1 MVYQVNH
8 NHVLWYMFKTTIRWM
23 LGKVLCIIMVKSKI
37 KKLLAQVNAKQS
49 CRQKKRQCWILMYWE
64 IIITYLWFLKST
76 VGNNTS
82 IKKILASIKYWP
94 QQQRGQQKFADLMPT
109 LFLMRSVTLCRP
121 IIFLI
126 WRVVE
131 VAFILTKI
139 DFIY

>member
-8 NHVLWYMFKTTIRWM
+8 NHVLWYMFKTTIRWT

-37 KKLLAQVNAKQS
+37 KNLLAQVNAKQS

-64 IIITYLWFLKST
+64 IIITYVWFLKST
-76 VGNNTS
+76 IGNNTS

-94 QQQRGQQKFADLMPT
+94 RQQRGQQKFADLMPT
-109 LFLMRSVTLCRP
+109 LSLMRLVTLCRP

>member
-1 MVYQVNH
+1 MIYVQDNNKVNVGESFVH
-8 NHVLWYMFKTTIRWM
+8 NHGEIENKKSISTSACKT
-23 LGKVLCIIMVKSKI
+23 
-37 KKLLAQVNAKQS
+37 KLQA
-49 CRQKKRQCWILMYWE
+49 KKRQCWILIHWE
-64 IIITYLWFLKST
+64 IIITYAWFLKLT